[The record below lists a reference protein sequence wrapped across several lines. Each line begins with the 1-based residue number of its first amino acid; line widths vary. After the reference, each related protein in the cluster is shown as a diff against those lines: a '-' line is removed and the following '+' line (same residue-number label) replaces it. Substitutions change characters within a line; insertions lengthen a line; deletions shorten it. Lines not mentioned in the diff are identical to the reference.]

1 MENNVQFRPVKSVP
15 WWTRVATYA
24 AILLVGILVGFV
36 PMWIRE
42 RAGAEDV
49 SAAATRADL
58 TRSVDALAA
67 TVVEQDLNRAVLQNA
82 LASAAIDVQR
92 GDYESARQ
100 YASAFFTALR
110 AEVDKGDGSA
120 LSPAQREGGQPLFAT
135 QDEVITLLARNDPA
149 AAARFSDLY
158 VSFRELLSE

>member
-1 MENNVQFRPVKSVP
+1 LENNVQFRPVKSVP
-15 WWTRVATYA
+15 WTTRVVSYA
-24 AILLVGILVGFV
+24 AILVVGVLVGFV
-36 PMWIRE
+36 PMWVRE

-49 SAAATRADL
+49 SAAATRADV

-67 TVVEQDLNRAVLQNA
+67 TAVEQDLNIAVLQNV
-82 LASAAIDVQR
+82 LASATIDVQR

-100 YASAFFTALR
+100 YASTFFTALR

-120 LSPAQREGGQPLFAT
+120 LSLAQRDSVQPLFAM

-158 VSFRELLSE
+158 VSFRDLLAE

>member
-36 PMWIRE
+36 PMWVRE
-42 RAGAEDV
+42 RASAVDV

-82 LASAAIDVQR
+82 LASATIDVQR

-100 YASAFFTALR
+100 YASAFFTGLR
-110 AEVDKGDGSA
+110 AGRQGDGSA
-120 LSPAQREGGQPLFAT
+120 LSPAQREGVQPLFAM

-149 AAARFSDLY
+149 ATARFSDLY

>member
-1 MENNVQFRPVKSVP
+1 MENNVQLKPAKSVP

-24 AILLVGILVGFV
+24 AILLVGMLVGFV

-42 RAGAEDV
+42 RADAIDV

-67 TVVEQDLNRAVLQNA
+67 TVVEQDLSKAVLQNA
-82 LASAAIDVQR
+82 LASASIDAQR

-100 YASAFFTALR
+100 YASDFFTALR
-110 AEVDKGDGSA
+110 AEVDKGDSSG
-120 LSPAQREGGQPLFAT
+120 LSPAQREEVQPLFAMR
-135 QDEVITLLARNDPA
+135 DEVITLLARNDPA
-149 AAARFSDLY
+149 AAGRFSDLY
-158 VSFRELLSE
+158 VSFRELLTK

>member
-1 MENNVQFRPVKSVP
+1 MQLEPVRSVP
-15 WWTRVATYA
+15 WTTRVVSYV
-24 AILLVGILVGFV
+24 AILVVGVLIGFV
-36 PMWIRE
+36 PMWVRE
-42 RAGAEDV
+42 RAGATEA

-67 TVVEQDLNRAVLQNA
+67 TVVEENLNLAVMQNA
-82 LASAAIDVQR
+82 LASATIDVQR

-100 YASAFFTALR
+100 YASSFFTALR

-120 LSPAQREGGQPLFAT
+120 LSPAQRDGVQPLFAM

-149 AAARFSDLY
+149 AAGRFSDLY
-158 VSFRELLSE
+158 VSFRELMAE